1 MGCSSSSYQIGIA
14 MIPTQPQQP
23 QLNSSNSPLF
33 VELSA
38 EESTQIRGAYYGAR
52 YSTPVSAYEPD
63 YAPSFYYRPNPYPQY
78 HYTYYN
84 VANPA
89 YLLS

>member
-1 MGCSSSSYQIGIA
+1 MT
-14 MIPTQPQQP
+14 PTQPQKP
-23 QLNSSNSPLF
+23 NSSSSNALLF
-33 VELSA
+33 VELSP
-38 EESTQIRGAYYGAR
+38 EESTQIRGAYYGAQ
-52 YSTPVSAYEPD
+52 YYTPVSVYEPD

>member
-1 MGCSSSSYQIGIA
+1 MK
-14 MIPTQPQQP
+14 PTEDCKP
-23 QLNSSNSPLF
+23 NSTADNPLF

-38 EESTQIRGAYYGAR
+38 EESNQIRGAYYGYYNPVA
-52 YSTPVSAYEPD
+52 TPYYE
-63 YAPSFYYRPNPYPQY
+63 PSFYYRPNPYPQY

>member
-1 MGCSSSSYQIGIA
+1 MK
-14 MIPTQPQQP
+14 PTPAQKPNFSP
-23 QLNSSNSPLF
+23 DKPLF

-38 EESTQIRGAYYGAR
+38 EESTQIRGAYYGSGYYTPA
-52 YSTPVSAYEPD
+52 STYEPN
-63 YAPSFYYRPNPYPQY
+63 YEPSFYYRPNPYPQY